1 MTKRIVYLLLLR
13 PIIRVLLLTAIYGV
27 GHFVAEA
34 IGREYRGG
42 YSWGLTLGFFT
53 AWFGILAVLEGFAV
67 LRFPERVLIAALAS
81 SSTFVVWLA
90 FDVGYSGGW
99 AHPYRLAYFQ
109 LCAIGA
115 TWLPIITRKWLTRD
129 SEPIFS
135 G

>member
-1 MTKRIVYLLLLR
+1 MTTRIVYLLLLQ
-13 PIIRVLLLTAIYGV
+13 PMIRVLLLTAIYGV

-42 YSWGLTLGFFT
+42 YSWGLTLGSFT
-53 AWFGILAVLEGFAV
+53 AWFGVLAVLEGFAV

-81 SSTFVVWLA
+81 STTFVVWLA

-109 LCAIGA
+109 LCAVGA
-115 TWLPIITRKWLTRD
+115 TCLPMTIKRLTRASKPTFGD
-129 SEPIFS
+129 
-135 G
+135 